1 MLVTLFFGVLVIFVV
16 MLKMSD
22 VFKNITE
29 NWTDKMHAEKMTD
42 KTVVCGT
49 GLVA

>member
-29 NWTDKMHAEKMTD
+29 NWTDKMLAEKMAD